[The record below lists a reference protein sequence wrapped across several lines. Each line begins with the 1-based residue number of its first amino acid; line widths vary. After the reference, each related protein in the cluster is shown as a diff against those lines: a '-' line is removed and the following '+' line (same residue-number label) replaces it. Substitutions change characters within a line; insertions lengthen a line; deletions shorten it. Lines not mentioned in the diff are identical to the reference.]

1 MEKAPE
7 IYRSAKVRQAE
18 DESMPKPDAE
28 IEDSEEIDD
37 IVPGRAQQDEPA
49 DPDSKHKDKRKAT
62 KDRHK
67 PYRTIERTR
76 PK

>member
-1 MEKAPE
+1 MEKTRE
-7 IYRSAKVRQAE
+7 IYTSEKATYPGH
-18 DESMPKPDAE
+18 ESTPKSHA
-28 IEDSEEIDD
+28 EIDD
-37 IVPGRAQQDEPA
+37 WEGVDDSVPGRAQQDDSA
-49 DPDSKHKDKRKAT
+49 DPDRKYKDKRKAT